1 MISFLWAED
10 ENHLIGRNNDLPWRI
25 PADLKYFK
33 ETTLGHP
40 IVMGRKT
47 YESIGKALP
56 GRTNVIL
63 TRDENFEADGCIIFH
78 TKDELLKW
86 SKEQQKEIFITG
98 GAEIYRLFMDVVDRL
113 YVTKILHTFE
123 GDTYFPEVNW
133 DNWSLISSKP
143 GVKDEKN
150 PYDYEFRIYERK

>member
-63 TRDENFEADGCIIFH
+63 TRDESFEADGCIIFH

>member
-78 TKDELLKW
+78 TKDELLKL

>member
-86 SKEQQKEIFITG
+86 GKEQQKEIFITG